1 MKDAV
6 ALLKAHWILILVVY
20 ISTIIIVM
28 DLDSAQLTLQSDYCQ
43 QPLLMDA
50 CIQSYRHT
58 GNTML
63 YM

>member
-43 QPLLMDA
+43 KPLLMEGG
-50 CIQSYRHT
+50 IQSYRQT

-63 YM
+63 YV